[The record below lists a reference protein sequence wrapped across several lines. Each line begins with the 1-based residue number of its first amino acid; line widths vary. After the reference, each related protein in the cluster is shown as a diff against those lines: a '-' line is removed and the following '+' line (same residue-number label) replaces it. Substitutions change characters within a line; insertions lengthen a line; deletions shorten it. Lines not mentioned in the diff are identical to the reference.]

1 MLEDKPWITGPHYTV
16 CDPYALFF
24 YDLGTRIKLPMHEL
38 SAYVAFSNR
47 MLERFAV
54 SKVRQLE
61 EDISKGSDAWH
72 GQYYAQPLRQSL
84 SS

>member
-1 MLEDKPWITGPHYTV
+1 MFK
-16 CDPYALFF
+16 
-24 YDLGTRIKLPMHEL
+24 
-38 SAYVAFSNR
+38 
-47 MLERFAV
+47 RFAV

-61 EDISKGSDAWH
+61 ENISKGSDAWH